1 MFAHAAKA
9 IIRSSIGRAI
19 IQIAACGTGIVA
31 LCVATTGALT
41 LAAGGTLK
49 QALFA
54 AAISFAQ
61 IGAYGYIHGAIEGL
75 KGATLVAVKVGLHA
89 VVGGAVSMVQGG
101 SFGTGALTG
110 AVSAAASLAT
120 DNSGYFGHSGDKD
133 PVGIAERT
141 AIAAVAGGTASVLSG
156 GKFAN
161 GAITGAF
168 AQLYNGEGGADL
180 INKQFYHKM
189 AIGIVANDMEERG
202 WTILHNEA
210 EDGRVGTRVPGGGI
224 RFYDLI
230 ARSPADG
237 LNYGVEVKTTY
248 GDEWALRW
256 SQVFKDVQVAKNGA
270 VTTSGIKVNGVG
282 YAGVTV
288 GAMREAVWST
298 TVMRQL
304 LLNSGTKTWPQL
316 WVGDGK

>member
-1 MFAHAAKA
+1 MGRLRHAGAHGARLQCRRHRPHGESDHPQQYRARDHFDRRGA
-9 IIRSSIGRAI
+9 DARGRGNP
-19 IQIAACGTGIVA
+19 Q
-31 LCVATTGALT
+31 
-41 LAAGGTLK
+41 K
-49 QALFA
+49 ALFA

-168 AQLYNGEGGADL
+168 EQLYNGENGNGDPSQMIGNPFSKWSDILLGIQETGNTVGHAVAKVEMGVSGLDGVEECISAGCSSGGWVLAMAGIAPGGEVQTVKWARSAAARSKFLRELVDDFRTPSWMKQWLGCGL
-180 INKQFYHKM
+180 INS
-189 AIGIVANDMEERG
+189 E
-202 WTILHNEA
+202 
-210 EDGRVGTRVPGGGI
+210 P
-224 RFYDLI
+224 
-230 ARSPADG
+230 
-237 LNYGVEVKTTY
+237 
-248 GDEWALRW
+248 
-256 SQVFKDVQVAKNGA
+256 
-270 VTTSGIKVNGVG
+270 
-282 YAGVTV
+282 
-288 GAMREAVWST
+288 
-298 TVMRQL
+298 
-304 LLNSGTKTWPQL
+304 
-316 WVGDGK
+316 